1 MSSVNPFQ
9 YIHMSPLSF
18 YRAETKIWSVER
30 VVFLIAGIFAVTFT
44 LLGIF
49 IHPGFH
55 WATLFVG
62 GMLMFFA
69 ITGYCPMAML
79 IHAILKRENFP
90 SN

>member
-1 MSSVNPFQ
+1 
-9 YIHMSPLSF
+9 MSPLSF
-18 YRAETKIWSVER
+18 YRAETKIWTVDR
-30 VVFLIAGIFAVTFT
+30 IVFLVAGILIATLT

-49 IHPGFH
+49 VHPGFH
-55 WATLFVG
+55 WVTLFVG

-79 IHAILKRENFP
+79 VHAILKRENSS